1 MSFRGRRLPTLVQ
14 RGKTARPA
22 QGGPA
27 TLLQKGVVVVRTPGG
42 SHTTT
47 TKGEGGG
54 EGPGGPSHRHK
65 GEPRCQGRRGGQGDR
80 PQGGRACG
88 LAQWARLQAWNPEVG
103 GSNPSVPTITPNTY
117 MTSSRV
123 LLGLLDL

>member
-1 MSFRGRRLPTLVQ
+1 MVRT
-14 RGKTARPA
+14 
-22 QGGPA
+22 QGGP
-27 TLLQKGVVVVRTPGG
+27 TLPLQRAKVVVRAQGVP
-42 SHTTT
+42 HTV
-47 TKGEGGG
+47 
-54 EGPGGPSHRHK
+54 HK

-88 LAQWARLQAWNPEVG
+88 LAQWARSQAWNPEVG
-103 GSNPSVPTITPNTY
+103 GSNLSVPTITPNTH